1 MEEEV
6 VTHRVFGRGT
16 VRGRRARGF
25 EVFVE
30 FEGGRKE
37 WVKVHQLTWTD
48 PTFPNAGRT
57 IADKGPA
64 FTNRRL
70 IEALRLGIVPVDC
83 VSEFTYGRDEELR
96 RFKSWLARPEQ
107 SVLLVIGHYG
117 IGKTHLL
124 RYFRTL
130 GLEDG
135 FAVANVEI
143 DPNETPFGK
152 PKRIYSAIVRT
163 FAFKD
168 DHGHTAGFRDF
179 VRKSIVKGFLTDH
192 PYFRRLRGGLDDQT
206 LWDWIEARESAARP
220 PLRGDFP
227 RLPDTSTAMNVYCNL
242 LSAIGWASTPV
253 FGLKGLLI
261 LFDET
266 EALDIG
272 TYYQRRKGNE
282 FFEALL
288 GLALEREVGDCLG
301 GNAAGGG
308 RRRDPWIAELPFLYR
323 TPTRL
328 RIVLAVDLGAFAD
341 IILLLNKKLGL
352 DVIGGLTH
360 SEESASVRI
369 LVVREMGP
377 DVKRAL
383 FNEVFRRYASA
394 YGVEVD
400 RVSAVKTLEG
410 APGYDGEWRR
420 FVKAVIES
428 LDLVRHGMTSE
439 IAGLR

>member
-1 MEEEV
+1 
-6 VTHRVFGRGT
+6 
-16 VRGRRARGF
+16 
-25 EVFVE
+25 
-30 FEGGRKE
+30 
-37 WVKVHQLTWTD
+37 
-48 PTFPNAGRT
+48 
-57 IADKGPA
+57 
-64 FTNRRL
+64 
-70 IEALRLGIVPVDC
+70 VP
-83 VSEFTYGRDEELR
+83 EFTYGRDEELR
-96 RFKSWLARPEQ
+96 RFKSWLALPEQ
-107 SVLLVIGHYG
+107 PVLLVIGQYG

-124 RYFRTL
+124 RYFRAL

-168 DHGHTAGFRDF
+168 DHGHTAGFRAF
-179 VRKSIVKGFLTDH
+179 VRKSIVRGFLTDH

-242 LSAIGWASTPV
+242 LSALGWASAPV

-261 LFDET
+261 LFDEA

-288 GLALEREVGDCLG
+288 GLALDREMGDYLG

-308 RRRDPWIAELPFLYR
+308 RRRDPWLAELPFLYR

-328 RIVLAVDLGAFAD
+328 KLVFTLPDIFSAANFFRRLGRGFWQDLPSGSNAGEGAGGVEVLP
-341 IILLLNKKLGL
+341 LL
-352 DVIGGLTH
+352 
-360 SEESASVRI
+360 
-369 LVVREMGP
+369 EMSS

-383 FNEVFRRYASA
+383 LEDLLKRYASA

-400 RVSAVKTLEG
+400 RVSAVRTLDGSREFEG
-410 APGYDGEWRR
+410 GWRR
-420 FVKAVIES
+420 FVKAVVES

-439 IAGLR
+439 ITGLR